1 LRKFIDSETV
11 LGNGNKILALTQKY
25 CIFLEKSYQNE
36 AINLSKYLSSELSRD
51 FNFSSKLMNKSKL
64 LENYL
69 LSYPNLLVS
78 TYDSDPSNSGQ
89 NL

>member
-1 LRKFIDSETV
+1 

-25 CIFLEKSYQNE
+25 CIFLEKAYKNE
-36 AINLSKYLSSELSRD
+36 AINLSKYLSSELSKD
-51 FNFSSKLMNKSKL
+51 FNFSSKIMNKSKL

-78 TYDSDPSNSGQ
+78 TYDSNPSNSGQ